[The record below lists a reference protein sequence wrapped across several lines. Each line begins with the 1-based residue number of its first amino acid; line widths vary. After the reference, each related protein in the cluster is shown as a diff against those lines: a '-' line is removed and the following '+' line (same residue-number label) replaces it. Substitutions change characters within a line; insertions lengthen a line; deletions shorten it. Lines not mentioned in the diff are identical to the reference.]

1 MKTTTKRKLIGEP
14 MKAASVAVAAG
25 VPLTMLYEM
34 APKWFEETEPGV
46 ALTGVGVIA
55 VLIIGAFLLP
65 HAFGLLKSLFTFLS
79 GGRSQRSFVFVLV
92 ICGILFGMCKAV
104 VYLYPLVGDI
114 QTIVFG
120 TSGSVAAGWGI
131 NAAGNAISPGKP
143 KTKEDGE
150 NG

>member
-14 MKAASVAVAAG
+14 MKVASVAVAAG
-25 VPLTMLYEM
+25 VPLAMLYEM
-34 APKWFEETEPGV
+34 APKWFKETEPGV

-65 HAFGLLKSLFTFLS
+65 HVFGLLKRLFTFLA
-79 GGRSQRSFVFVLV
+79 GGRSQRTFVSVLV
-92 ICGILFGMCKAV
+92 ICGILFGLCKAV
-104 VYLYPLVGDI
+104 EYLHPLVGDI
-114 QTIVFG
+114 KTIIFG

-143 KTKEDGE
+143 KNKEE
-150 NG
+150 KVNG

>member
-14 MKAASVAVAAG
+14 MKVASVAVAAG
-25 VPLTMLYEM
+25 VPLAMLYEM
-34 APKWFEETEPGV
+34 APKWFKETEPGV

-65 HAFGLLKSLFTFLS
+65 HAFGLLKRLFTFLA
-79 GGRSQRSFVFVLV
+79 GGRSQRTFVSVLV
-92 ICGILFGMCKAV
+92 ICGILFGLCKAV
-104 VYLYPLVGDI
+104 EYLHPLVGDI
-114 QTIVFG
+114 QTIIFG

-143 KTKEDGE
+143 KNKEE
-150 NG
+150 KVNG

>member
-25 VPLTMLYEM
+25 VPLAMLYEM

-65 HAFGLLKSLFTFLS
+65 HAFGLLKRLFTFLA
-79 GGRSQRSFVFVLV
+79 GGRSQRTFVSVLV
-92 ICGILFGMCKAV
+92 ICGILFGLCKAV
-104 VYLYPLVGDI
+104 EYLHPLVGDI
-114 QTIVFG
+114 QTIIFG

-143 KTKEDGE
+143 KNKEEKVKG
-150 NG
+150 

>member
-25 VPLTMLYEM
+25 VPLAMLYEM
-34 APKWFEETEPGV
+34 APKWFKETEPGV

-65 HAFGLLKSLFTFLS
+65 HAFGLLKRLFTFLA
-79 GGRSQRSFVFVLV
+79 GGRSQRNFVSVLV
-92 ICGILFGMCKAV
+92 ICGILFGLCKAV
-104 VYLYPLVGDI
+104 EYLHPLVGDI
-114 QTIVFG
+114 QTIIFG

-143 KTKEDGE
+143 KSKEE
-150 NG
+150 KVNG

>member
-14 MKAASVAVAAG
+14 MKVASVAVAAG
-25 VPLTMLYEM
+25 VPLAMLYEM
-34 APKWFEETEPGV
+34 APKWFKETEPGV

-65 HAFGLLKSLFTFLS
+65 HVFGLLKRLFTFLA
-79 GGRSQRSFVFVLV
+79 GGRSQRTFVSVLV
-92 ICGILFGMCKAV
+92 ICGILFGLCKAV
-104 VYLYPLVGDI
+104 EYLHPLVGDI
-114 QTIVFG
+114 QTIIFG

-143 KTKEDGE
+143 KNKEE
-150 NG
+150 KVNG

>member
-14 MKAASVAVAAG
+14 MKVASVAVAAG
-25 VPLTMLYEM
+25 VPLAMLYEM
-34 APKWFEETEPGV
+34 APKWFEKTEPGV

-65 HAFGLLKSLFTFLS
+65 HAFGLLKRLFTFLA
-79 GGRSQRSFVFVLV
+79 GGRSQRTFVSVLV
-92 ICGILFGMCKAV
+92 ICGILFGLCKAV
-104 VYLYPLVGDI
+104 EYLHPLVGDI
-114 QTIVFG
+114 QTIIFG

-143 KTKEDGE
+143 KNKEE
-150 NG
+150 KVNG

>member
-14 MKAASVAVAAG
+14 MKVASVAVAAG
-25 VPLTMLYEM
+25 VPLAMLYEM

-65 HAFGLLKSLFTFLS
+65 HAFGLLKRLFTFLA
-79 GGRSQRSFVFVLV
+79 GGRSQRTFVSVLV
-92 ICGILFGMCKAV
+92 ICGILFGLCKAV
-104 VYLYPLVGDI
+104 EYLHPLVGDI
-114 QTIVFG
+114 QTIIFG

-143 KTKEDGE
+143 KNKEE
-150 NG
+150 KVNG

>member
-14 MKAASVAVAAG
+14 MKVASVAVAAG

-34 APKWFEETEPGV
+34 APKWFKETEPGV

-65 HAFGLLKSLFTFLS
+65 HAFGLLKRLFTFLA
-79 GGRSQRSFVFVLV
+79 GGRSQRTFVSVLV
-92 ICGILFGMCKAV
+92 ICGILFGLCKAV
-104 VYLYPLVGDI
+104 EYLHPLVGDI
-114 QTIVFG
+114 QTIIFG

-143 KTKEDGE
+143 KNKEE
-150 NG
+150 KVNG

>member
-14 MKAASVAVAAG
+14 MKVASVAVAAG
-25 VPLTMLYEM
+25 VPLAMLYEM
-34 APKWFEETEPGV
+34 APKWFEKTEPGV

-65 HAFGLLKSLFTFLS
+65 HVFGLLKRLFTFLA
-79 GGRSQRSFVFVLV
+79 GGRSQRTFVSVLV
-92 ICGILFGMCKAV
+92 ICGILFGLCKAV
-104 VYLYPLVGDI
+104 EYLHPLVGDI
-114 QTIVFG
+114 KTVIFG

-143 KTKEDGE
+143 KNKEE
-150 NG
+150 KVNG

>member
-25 VPLTMLYEM
+25 VPLAMLYEM
-34 APKWFEETEPGV
+34 APKWFEKTEPGV

-65 HAFGLLKSLFTFLS
+65 RVFGLLKRLFTFLA
-79 GGRSQRSFVFVLV
+79 GGRSQRTFVSVLV
-92 ICGILFGMCKAV
+92 ICGILFGLCKAV
-104 VYLYPLVGDI
+104 EYLHPLVGDI
-114 QTIVFG
+114 QTIIFG
-120 TSGSVAAGWGI
+120 TSGSVVAGWGI

-143 KTKEDGE
+143 KNKEE
-150 NG
+150 KVNG

>member
-55 VLIIGAFLLP
+55 MLIIGAFLLP
-65 HAFGLLKSLFTFLS
+65 HAFGLLKRLFTFLA
-79 GGRSQRSFVFVLV
+79 GGRSQRTFVSVLV
-92 ICGILFGMCKAV
+92 ICGILFGLCKAV
-104 VYLYPLVGDI
+104 EYLHPLVGDI
-114 QTIVFG
+114 QTIIFG

-131 NAAGNAISPGKP
+131 NAAGNAISPGKA
-143 KTKEDGE
+143 KKQEDE
-150 NG
+150 KNA

>member
-14 MKAASVAVAAG
+14 MKVASVAVAAG
-25 VPLTMLYEM
+25 VPLAMLYEM
-34 APKWFEETEPGV
+34 APKWFKETEPGV

-65 HAFGLLKSLFTFLS
+65 HAFGLLKRLFTFLA
-79 GGRSQRSFVFVLV
+79 GGRSQRTFVSVLV
-92 ICGILFGMCKAV
+92 ICGILFGLCKAV
-104 VYLYPLVGDI
+104 EYLHPLVGDI
-114 QTIVFG
+114 QTIIFG

-143 KTKEDGE
+143 KEKEDGV

>member
-14 MKAASVAVAAG
+14 MKVASVAVAAG
-25 VPLTMLYEM
+25 VPLAILYEM
-34 APKWFEETEPGV
+34 APKWFKETEPGV

-65 HAFGLLKSLFTFLS
+65 HVFGLLKRLFTFLA
-79 GGRSQRSFVFVLV
+79 GGRSQRTFVSVLV
-92 ICGILFGMCKAV
+92 ICGILFGLCKAV
-104 VYLYPLVGDI
+104 EYLHPLVGDI
-114 QTIVFG
+114 QTIIFG

-143 KTKEDGE
+143 KNKEE
-150 NG
+150 KVNG

>member
-14 MKAASVAVAAG
+14 MKVASVAVAAG
-25 VPLTMLYEM
+25 VPLAMLYEM
-34 APKWFEETEPGV
+34 APKWFEKTEPGV

-65 HAFGLLKSLFTFLS
+65 HVFGLLKRLFTFLA
-79 GGRSQRSFVFVLV
+79 GGRSQRTFVSVLV
-92 ICGILFGMCKAV
+92 ICGILFGLCKAV
-104 VYLYPLVGDI
+104 EYLHPLVGDI
-114 QTIVFG
+114 QTIIFG

-143 KTKEDGE
+143 KNKEE
-150 NG
+150 KVNG

>member
-14 MKAASVAVAAG
+14 MKVASVAVAAG
-25 VPLTMLYEM
+25 VPLAMLYEM
-34 APKWFEETEPGV
+34 APKWFEKSEPGV

-65 HAFGLLKSLFTFLS
+65 HAFGLLKRLFTFLA
-79 GGRSQRSFVFVLV
+79 GGRSQRTFVSVLV
-92 ICGILFGMCKAV
+92 ICGILFGLCKAV
-104 VYLYPLVGDI
+104 EYLHPLVGDI
-114 QTIVFG
+114 QTIIFG

-143 KTKEDGE
+143 KNKEE
-150 NG
+150 KVNG